1 MIIAKIPSFS
11 LQSDLVKLRQL
22 EFCKNSSQWL
32 HLVRLQVGGR
42 LTDFIIVLYDSKAV
56 QTFRQRMHFS
66 LGAGFGAA
74 AGPLGRV
81 MEIDLQVGTEGSG
94 MCYAYSCSKGTCI
107 KKSTCF
113 D

>member
-32 HLVRLQVGGR
+32 HLVHLQVGGR

-56 QTFRQRMHFS
+56 QTFCQRT